1 MWGRL
6 KLYAIAGAAFALGLL
21 GIYWRGRSD
30 GASSARA
37 NQTEQR
43 LDLLLEAKEVEDEIE
58 VLDDVG
64 LGERAGKWVRERDSQ

>member
-21 GIYWRGRSD
+21 GTYWRGRSD

-37 NQTEQR
+37 STTEQR
-43 LDLLLEAKEVEDEIE
+43 LDIMKQAKEVEDEIE
-58 VLDDVG
+58 ILDDVG
-64 LGERAGKWVRERDSQ
+64 LGERAGKWLRESRDQ

>member
-30 GASSARA
+30 GESSARA
-37 NQTEQR
+37 NATEQR
-43 LDLLLEAKEVEDEIE
+43 LDVMRQAKEVEDEIE
-58 VLDDVG
+58 ILDDVG
-64 LGERAGKWVRERDSQ
+64 LGERAGRWVRERDSQ